1 MRLNNLGVALKHRH
15 ELRGDQDDLDRG
27 RAALQSAYQEG
38 VNGDVRW
45 ALAAALTLGRW
56 AVEREEWTE
65 AAQAFDDAMRTAN
78 RYLDVQLRR
87 ASVEAAL
94 VQLGAAAPEAAEV
107 LSHVGRLADAVL
119 AVERGRAVVLSRAL
133 ELDNSRVDRLS
144 AQRMDDLAARFRA
157 AAAQLARV
165 TP

>member
-1 MRLNNLGVALKHRH
+1 M
-15 ELRGDQDDLDRG
+15 
-27 RAALQSAYQEG
+27 
-38 VNGDVRW
+38 NGDVRW

-56 AVEREEWTE
+56 AVDREEWTE
-65 AAQAFDDAMRTAN
+65 AAQAFDDAMRTVD

-87 ASVEAAL
+87 GSVEAAL
-94 VQLGAAAPEAAEV
+94 VQLALAAPEAAEA
-107 LSHVGRLADAVL
+107 LSHVGRLADAAS

-133 ELDNSRVDRLS
+133 ELDNSQVDRLS
-144 AQRMDDLAARFRA
+144 AEGMDDLAARFRA